1 MDYLSCVTEEEFLQM
16 IEGVEKHV
24 IEKHVIENDYEKAFT
39 LFLLYIG
46 RLDPDDRVSF
56 IIYFKNLARKMSLS
70 NTRRY

>member
-1 MDYLSCVTEEEFLQM
+1 MDNNSCKPDEEILEM

-24 IEKHVIENDYEKAFT
+24 IENNYEKAFT

-46 RLDPDDRVSF
+46 RLDPDDRDSF

-70 NTRRY
+70 NTRRH

>member
-1 MDYLSCVTEEEFLQM
+1 MDYLSRVTEEEFLQM

-24 IEKHVIENDYEKAFT
+24 IENNYEKAFT

-46 RLDPDDRVSF
+46 RLYSDYRDSF

-70 NTRRY
+70 NTRRH